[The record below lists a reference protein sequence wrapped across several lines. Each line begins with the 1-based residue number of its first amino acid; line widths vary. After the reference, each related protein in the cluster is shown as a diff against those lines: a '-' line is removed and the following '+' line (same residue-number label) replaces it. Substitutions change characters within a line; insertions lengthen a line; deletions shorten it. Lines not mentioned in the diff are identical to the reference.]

1 MPEIRVEQGD
11 GFCHIELL
19 LSQHH
24 SQKDD
29 IAHTEGTQTLMK
41 GNLNIESVFS
51 MSSICFLSKTLS
63 YCQLSVPLIAW
74 KLKLILLRSNLRFKT
89 YSPHDCE
96 KIS

>member
-1 MPEIRVEQGD
+1 MPEIGVEQGD

-41 GNLNIESVFS
+41 GNLNIKSVFS
-51 MSSICFLSKTLS
+51 MSLICFLSKTLS
-63 YCQLSVPLIAW
+63 YCQHSVPLLCFNI
-74 KLKLILLRSNLRFKT
+74 
-89 YSPHDCE
+89 
-96 KIS
+96 